1 MDHQQIKLWSLY
13 PYHPNK
19 TAYGSTANS
28 GARYPACEKELVGGP
43 YALAFPGQ
51 GLVFRCLHATWTIRG
66 GSLFG
71 TTVAVA
77 ENAVMAAEIL
87 WSDVLAGKVTSTSD
101 MEPFLKSLRAAA
113 VAGMEHLWQQ
123 ALSKLCNLELKH
135 FSEKK
140 LQKTTLDL
148 MEQIRLLLDQRL
160 TEVCQQCDKMWE
172 MHIPF
177 TLKLRSAGSGRRSS
191 KKSRR

>member
-13 PYHPNK
+13 PYHPNQ
-19 TAYGSTANS
+19 TAYDRTANS
-28 GARYPACEKELVGGP
+28 GARYPACEKELVGGL
-43 YALAFPGQ
+43 YALTFPGQ
-51 GLVFRCLHATWTIRG
+51 GLIFRCLHATWTIRG

-113 VAGMEHLWQQ
+113 VAGREDFWQQ

-135 FSEKK
+135 FSEQK
-140 LQKTTLDL
+140 LQKTILDL
-148 MEQIRLLLDQRL
+148 MEQIRLLLIQRL
-160 TEVCQQCDKMWE
+160 TEVCQECDRTWE

-177 TLKLRSAGSGRRSS
+177 TLRLRGAGSGRRSS